1 MSDLNNISFAT
12 VTGQIVKTISS
23 LSNLSNELINIS
35 DLTPGIY
42 FVTIEDSKKNQIT
55 KKVIVE

>member
-1 MSDLNNISFAT
+1 

-23 LSNLSNELINIS
+23 LSNLSNVSINIS

-42 FVTIEDSKKNQIT
+42 FVTMEDSKKNQTT
-55 KKVIVE
+55 KKVIIE